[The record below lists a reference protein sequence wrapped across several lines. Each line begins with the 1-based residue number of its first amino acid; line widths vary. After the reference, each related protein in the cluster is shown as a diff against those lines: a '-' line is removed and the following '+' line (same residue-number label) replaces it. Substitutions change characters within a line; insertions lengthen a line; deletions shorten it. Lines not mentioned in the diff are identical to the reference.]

1 MIARLVAILSTAC
14 QEIARVKR
22 RSDNSLAPFFI
33 ALLIGA
39 VTVALAAVAAVVS
52 G

>member
-1 MIARLVAILSTAC
+1 MAILSTAC
-14 QEIARVKR
+14 QEISGVTR
-22 RSDNSLAPFFI
+22 RSDNTLAPFLI

-39 VTVALAAVAAVVS
+39 VTVALAAAAAVVS